1 MPSVKIRKVVNNRK
15 GSKTQGKVYGRAVV
29 SDTINTKKLC
39 QNIRDRCTLTE
50 PDVVAVVSALI
61 TEVSGQL
68 ALGNRVVLD
77 GFGSFKV
84 GLSST
89 PADSAKKFTSANIK
103 CLRVI
108 FQPAIE
114 MINGKRVKTL
124 LKEVRVE
131 ELAEYKGLND
141 EDTGKLSGG
150 GTAGGGTAGG
160 GTAGGSTAGGGSG
173 TSGGTTG
180 DTSGGT
186 GSEGGGKDTGSEGDS
201 GHVNL

>member
-1 MPSVKIRKVVNNRK
+1 MSVKIRKVVNNRK
-15 GSKTQGKVYGRAVV
+15 GSKTQGKIYGRAVV

-141 EDTGKLSGG
+141 EDTGKPSGG

-160 GTAGGSTAGGGSG
+160 GTAGGGTNGGGS
-173 TSGGTTG
+173 GTTG

>member
-1 MPSVKIRKVVNNRK
+1 MSVKIRKVVNNRK

-160 GTAGGSTAGGGSG
+160 GTNGGGSG

-201 GHVNL
+201 GSVTL

>member
-1 MPSVKIRKVVNNRK
+1 MSVKIRKVVNNRK

-29 SDTINTKKLC
+29 SDTINTKKSC

-141 EDTGKLSGG
+141 EDTGKPSGG
-150 GTAGGGTAGG
+150 GTNGGGTSGG
-160 GTAGGSTAGGGSG
+160 GTNAGGGS
-173 TSGGTTG
+173 GTTG

-201 GHVNL
+201 GSVTL

>member
-1 MPSVKIRKVVNNRK
+1 MNNRK

-114 MINGKRVKTL
+114 MIDGKRVKTL

-141 EDTGKLSGG
+141 EDTGKPSGG
-150 GTAGGGTAGG
+150 G
-160 GTAGGSTAGGGSG
+160 TAGGGSG

>member
-1 MPSVKIRKVVNNRK
+1 MSVKIRKVVNNRK

-141 EDTGKLSGG
+141 EDTGKPSGG

-160 GTAGGSTAGGGSG
+160 GTNGGGSG

-186 GSEGGGKDTGSEGDS
+186 GSEGGGKDTGFEGDS

>member
-1 MPSVKIRKVVNNRK
+1 MSVKIRKVVNNRK

-89 PADSAKKFTSANIK
+89 PADSATKFTSANIK

-141 EDTGKLSGG
+141 EDTGKPSGG

-160 GTAGGSTAGGGSG
+160 GTNGGGSG

>member
-1 MPSVKIRKVVNNRK
+1 MSVKIRKVVNNRK

-141 EDTGKLSGG
+141 EDTGKPSGG
-150 GTAGGGTAGG
+150 GTAGGG
-160 GTAGGSTAGGGSG
+160 TAGGGSG

>member
-1 MPSVKIRKVVNNRK
+1 MSVKIRKVVNNRK

-141 EDTGKLSGG
+141 EDTGKPSGG

-160 GTAGGSTAGGGSG
+160 GTNGGGSG

-201 GHVNL
+201 DHVNL

>member
-1 MPSVKIRKVVNNRK
+1 MSVKIRKVVNNRK

-141 EDTGKLSGG
+141 ENTGKPSGG

-160 GTAGGSTAGGGSG
+160 GTNGGGSG

>member
-1 MPSVKIRKVVNNRK
+1 MSVKIRKVVNNRK

-141 EDTGKLSGG
+141 EDTGKPSGG
-150 GTAGGGTAGG
+150 GTTGGGTNGG
-160 GTAGGSTAGGGSG
+160 GTSGGGS
-173 TSGGTTG
+173 GTTG

-201 GHVNL
+201 GSVTL

>member
-1 MPSVKIRKVVNNRK
+1 MSVKIRKVVNNRK
-15 GSKTQGKVYGRAVV
+15 GSKTQGKIYGRAVV

-124 LKEVRVE
+124 LKEVKVE

-141 EDTGKLSGG
+141 EDTGKPSGG

-160 GTAGGSTAGGGSG
+160 GTNGGGS
-173 TSGGTTG
+173 GTTG

>member
-1 MPSVKIRKVVNNRK
+1 MSVKIRKVVNNRK

-141 EDTGKLSGG
+141 EDTGKPSGG

-160 GTAGGSTAGGGSG
+160 ETNGGGS
-173 TSGGTTG
+173 GTTG

-201 GHVNL
+201 GSVTL

>member
-1 MPSVKIRKVVNNRK
+1 MSVKIRKVVNNRK

-124 LKEVRVE
+124 LKEVKVE

-141 EDTGKLSGG
+141 EDTGKPSGG

-160 GTAGGSTAGGGSG
+160 GTNGGGSG

>member
-1 MPSVKIRKVVNNRK
+1 MSVKIRKVVNNRK

-141 EDTGKLSGG
+141 EDTGKPSGG

-160 GTAGGSTAGGGSG
+160 GTNGGGS
-173 TSGGTTG
+173 GTTG

-186 GSEGGGKDTGSEGDS
+186 GSEGGGKDTGSEGDLGS
-201 GHVNL
+201 VTL